1 MPADV
6 DDVYTYP
13 GGSLWNSYGNER
25 TCDAQ
30 GFFVISGLAFTMY
43 GTCALNIYYVCTIR
57 YGISNE
63 TLNRRILPIM
73 FVVSCLLV
81 LPVTVTTLSFDLIN
95 PRPYELYCTV
105 GPYPREC
112 NTDEHIQCIR
122 GHMDPKAQDTLLLV
136 ITVLIVV
143 GFFFVLVPLSL
154 VFMSVYRSESR
165 NRANGKAEEEARKAA
180 DSQDMGERDGYD
192 NEIYDQPMANSDS
205 TENADFQHT
214 RTVGRVAIMYIAAF
228 LATWCMPIIS
238 LMPIEAIKNLQKEDW
253 NIINDTRGFFLPLQG
268 FLNALIFIYNKAHL
282 LRKSS
287 SEELS
292 FFRACMR
299 VIISPSRIP
308 QDIALTSLRVVNE
321 DLGCPDEMLSKAWI
335 DFDHSKKT
343 PSLDLRGALSQTG
356 MNDEDFE
363 RVEKENPGDF
373 EEHKYYTDIQCSSDR
388 PSASLERFGKY
399 RGSKTPL
406 SDADEQQLSIH
417 SASFPGSNSR
427 SEDLSY
433 AAGSR
438 SMFSGFSSMLSFS
451 GGEGEEEG
459 KAEKR

>member
-30 GFFVISGLAFTMY
+30 GFFVISGLAFAMC

-63 TLNRRILPIM
+63 TLNRRILPI
-73 FVVSCLLV
+73 LLV
-81 LPVTVTTLSFDLIN
+81 LTCLLILPITVTMVSLGLIN
-95 PRPYELYCTV
+95 PRPYELYCTI
-105 GPYPREC
+105 GPYPRGC
-112 NTDEHIQCIR
+112 NVDEHIQCIR
-122 GHMDPKAQDTLLLV
+122 GDMDPKAQDTVLLV

-143 GFFFVLVPLSL
+143 GLFLILVPLSL

-165 NRANGKAEEEARKAA
+165 NRANGKAERKTRKA
-180 DSQDMGERDGYD
+180 DSQGMGERDGYD
-192 NEIYDQPMANSDS
+192 NEIYDQPMAKFGS
-205 TENADFQHT
+205 TENAEFQHT

-228 LATWCMPIIS
+228 LATWCMSIIS
-238 LMPIEAIKNLQKEDW
+238 LLPITALKNLSKEDW
-253 NIINDTRGFFLPLQG
+253 KIINDTRGFFLPLQG
-268 FLNALIFIYNKAHL
+268 FFNALIFIYNKAHL

-299 VIISPSRIP
+299 VIISPSKIP
-308 QDIALTSLRVVNE
+308 QDIALTSLRVVKE
-321 DLGCPDEMLSKAWI
+321 DLGCPDEMLSKSWI

-343 PSLDLRGALSQTG
+343 PSLDLRDALSQTG

-363 RVEKENPGDF
+363 KVEKEKPGDLKVR
-373 EEHKYYTDIQCSSDR
+373 KYYTDIEFLAH
-388 PSASLERFGKY
+388 PSASLERFSKY

-406 SDADEQQLSIH
+406 SDADEQQPSIH

-438 SMFSGFSSMLSFS
+438 SMFSGFSSMFSFS

-459 KAEKR
+459 EGEKR